1 MDHTVL
7 PANNTMPACLG
18 DTCLGW
24 READGVIAKVDAAD
38 RLAIDRTVLL
48 PLLQDVGEREC
59 EVVLGGLEHEVLGVE
74 VYQSVE
80 KNAWRV
86 STEQSCL
93 PQVFFRHTANDHS
106 CTHNTI
112 HQYFQFLFI
121 QPVTPRYYHPTTM
134 KTRSEF
140 RNVSVMLPL
149 AGMHT
154 P

>member
-7 PANNTMPACLG
+7 PTNNTMPACLG
-18 DTCLGW
+18 DTCLGR
-24 READGVIAKVDAAD
+24 READGVIAKVDAAY
-38 RLAIDRTVLL
+38 RFAIDRAVLL

-59 EVVLGGLEHEVLGVE
+59 EVVLGGLKHEVLGVE
-74 VYQSVE
+74 VHQSVE
-80 KNAWRV
+80 KNAGRV

-106 CTHNTI
+106 CTHNAI
-112 HQYFQFLFI
+112 LPVFVH
-121 QPVTPRYYHPTTM
+121 PARVTPRYYHPTTM

-140 RNVSVMLPL
+140 RNVSVTLPT
-149 AGMHT
+149 AGMHM